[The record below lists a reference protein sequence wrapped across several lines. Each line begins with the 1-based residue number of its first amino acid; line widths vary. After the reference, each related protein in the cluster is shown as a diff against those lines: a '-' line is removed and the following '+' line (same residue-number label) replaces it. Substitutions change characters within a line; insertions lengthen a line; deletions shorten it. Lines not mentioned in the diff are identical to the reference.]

1 MDANQQPDEKE
12 LEKSFSGELSDEEL
26 LKIAH
31 RRFKIADE
39 AWSEIRQEA
48 KDDLKFSVGEQWPDE
63 IKYSRD
69 EDNRPCLTI
78 NRLPQFIHQVTND
91 MRQNRQAMKV
101 SPTDDVGTPEIAK
114 VMQGMLRHIEY
125 SSNAD
130 TAYDTAG
137 DSAVRCGFGF
147 FRLVTKYCGPIS
159 FDQDIRVQRIRNR
172 FNAMLDP
179 SFQEPDGSDA
189 NWGFVFDN
197 VAKDEFK
204 NEHPGSNLSEM
215 DSWGSVSASSN
226 GWMTSDTVRIAEY
239 YYKAYRSAWIVQ
251 LKNPDGDIVT
261 MEESKVPLALLKDV
275 IKGQRRKTMIPEI
288 RWAKINGVEV
298 LEKTTLPGSGK
309 WIPIIPVLGDEV
321 DIDGEIKLEGIVR
334 HAKDPQRMYNYM
346 RSSQIETIALAPKA
360 PYVGVEGQFEGHES
374 EWESANVRNHAYLE
388 YKSTTLDGGQAAPPP
403 TRSVYEPP
411 VQAISN
417 ACQQAADEMKAT
429 TGIYDESLG
438 NRSNAISGVAVAR
451 RTTQS
456 ATANFHFMDNLS
468 KSIRHAG
475 RISIDWIPDVYDTKR
490 AVRILHPDGT
500 DEVVTINAQFN
511 HNGKSVNYNMSC
523 GEYDVTTSA
532 GPSFETKRQ
541 EAVQSIMDLMKLIP
555 PEMAQ
560 AAAPQ
565 LVKNMD
571 WDGAD
576 KIADLLQKM
585 LPPQLQDAAQGQ
597 QVPPQVQAML
607 SGLQQQNQMLIQH
620 LNIATQEIKTKKFD
634 LESKERIAVMG
645 FQTDIAIEHARLRAK
660 GADKILDTE
669 MENIDRHLDLLSQQS
684 QADQAAMDQI
694 NQNGPQ
700 GAGAAGASPNGQSNQ
715 GQASG
720 GQSAMPAR
728 PNVQPSTGGSL
739 PG

>member
-1 MDANQQPDEKE
+1 MQANQEPDEKE
-12 LEKSFSGELSDEEL
+12 LQKSFSGELSDDEL

-39 AWSEIRQEA
+39 SWSEIREEA

-63 IKYSRD
+63 IKNARD
-69 EDNRPCLTI
+69 QDQRPCVTI
-78 NRLPQFIHQVTND
+78 NRLPQFLHQITND

-101 SPTDDVGTPEIAK
+101 SPTDDVGTKETAK
-114 VMQGMLRHIEY
+114 VIQGMLRHIEY

-137 DSAVRCGFGF
+137 DSAARCGFGF

-159 FDQDIRVQRIRNR
+159 FDQDICVQRIRNR

-189 NWGFVFDN
+189 NWGFVFDE

-204 NEHPGSNLSEM
+204 NQYPEAQLSQMEE
-215 DSWGSVSASSN
+215 WGSVSSSSN
-226 GWMTSDTVRIAEY
+226 GWMTADTTRVAEY
-239 YYKAYRSAWIVQ
+239 YYKTYRSAWIVQ

-261 MEESKVPLALLKDV
+261 MEESKVPAALLQDV
-275 IKGQRRKTMIPEI
+275 IKGQRRKTLIPEI

-298 LEKTTLPGSGK
+298 LEKTVLPGSGK
-309 WIPIIPVLGDEV
+309 WIPIIPVLGDEIDV
-321 DIDGEIKLEGIVR
+321 DGKIKLEGIVR
-334 HAKDPQRMYNYM
+334 HAKDAQRLYNYM
-346 RSSQIETIALAPKA
+346 RSAQIETIALAPKA

-374 EWESANVRNHAYLE
+374 EWESANTRNHAYLE
-388 YKSTTLDGGQAAPPP
+388 YKPTTLDGGQQAPPP
-403 TRSVYEPP
+403 TRSTYEPP
-411 VQAISN
+411 VQAISA

-438 NRSNAISGVAVAR
+438 NRSNAISGVAVER
-451 RTTQS
+451 RNSQS
-456 ATANFHFMDNLS
+456 QTANFHFMDNLS

-475 RISIDWIPDVYDTKR
+475 RISVDWIPDVYDTKR

-500 DEVVTINAQFN
+500 EEVVTINAIFE
-511 HNGKSVNYNMSC
+511 HNKKIVNYDMSC
-523 GEYDVTTSA
+523 GNYDVTMSA

-541 EAVQSIMDLMKLIP
+541 EAVRSIMDLMKLIP

-576 KIADLLQKM
+576 KISDLLQKM
-585 LPPQLQDAAQGQ
+585 LPPQLQDAANGQ
-597 QVPPQVQAML
+597 QIPPQVQQML
-607 SGLQQQNQMLIQH
+607 SQLQQQNQMLIQH
-620 LNIATQEIKTKKFD
+620 LNIATDEIKTKKFD

-645 FQTDIAIEHARLRAK
+645 YQTDIAIEHARLRAK

-669 MENIDRHLDLLSQQS
+669 MENIDRHLDLLSQQQQQDNQIS
-684 QADQAAMDQI
+684 QTI
-694 NQNGPQ
+694 NPQ
-700 GAGAAGASPNGQSNQ
+700 GAGAQGASPSGPNVPNQ
-715 GQASG
+715 GQPGGGNAS
-720 GQSAMPAR
+720 PAR
-728 PNVQPSTGGSL
+728 PNVQPSTGGVP